1 MRKFWAWVLVLALL
15 VTGLVGCAPKR
26 KVKIRQGGNQEKRN
40 SNWVSYRHR
49 VSGRR

>member
-26 KVKIRQGGNQEKRN
+26 KVKIRQGEPGEEEFKL
-40 SNWVSYRHR
+40 
-49 VSGRR
+49 G